1 MLVLLDDKCDKTNT
15 EVKIRPEKNSGLYGI
30 WTHDLC
36 DTNRELVITLVPKK
50 PVKWWIDDCEYE
62 NRINYYKGKMAH
74 NNTQQMESYYNT
86 SINHSINVKQSNDVH
101 FVCDSNNRNKLKI
114 INTGLYMM
122 TIFNEYKSTQTRIYN
137 RI

>member
-1 MLVLLDDKCDKTNT
+1 
-15 EVKIRPEKNSGLYGI
+15 
-30 WTHDLC
+30 
-36 DTNRELVITLVPKK
+36 
-50 PVKWWIDDCEYE
+50 
-62 NRINYYKGKMAH
+62 MAH

-137 RI
+137 RIQINRLTNCIYNIGLFIVTL